1 MHLTTVD
8 DPNGDLTVCVS
19 SGGFELL

>member
-1 MHLTTVD
+1 MHLTTD
-8 DPNGDLTVCVS
+8 DDRDGDLTVCVS